1 MHKIFAIFFI
11 LEISKFLKKYYFSL
25 CQNFYKK
32 SFKLIKTIIITIQ
45 LICYFN
51 SIRIIM
57 KTSARNEIKGTITEI
72 IKGQINSEVVLSV
85 SDNVT
90 LKSVITNDSVDEME
104 LVVGETIYAIIK
116 APLVIVAKDKPTKIS
131 TRNIIET
138 KVIEVKKGIVN
149 GELKLAMGDQTL
161 TAVITEES
169 IEDLEFNV
177 GDTVYA
183 LIKATFIILAK

>member
-1 MHKIFAIFFI
+1 
-11 LEISKFLKKYYFSL
+11 
-25 CQNFYKK
+25 
-32 SFKLIKTIIITIQ
+32 
-45 LICYFN
+45 
-51 SIRIIM
+51 M

-72 IKGQINSEVVLSV
+72 VKGQINSEVVLSV
-85 SDNVT
+85 SDKVT

-116 APLVIVAKDKPTKIS
+116 APLVIVAKDKPTRIS